1 MNRRG
6 GYRTMH
12 DRRLYIM
19 TVIAMLMAAGHH
31 VDHIIRG
38 NQVGWPLTPE
48 VNAFSFSLAIYP
60 AILIGLYLYATE
72 RVGPGFWVF
81 LSGGGAIFLTVIHF
95 SPIAVEPPHDIIDL
109 YEPRAIGWLAFGWLV
124 ALIGVLVVTSLYE
137 ASLWLG
143 QRGNRVTQ

>member
-1 MNRRG
+1 
-6 GYRTMH
+6 MH

-31 VDHIIRG
+31 MDHIVRG

-48 VNAFSFSLAIYP
+48 VNAFTFSLAIYP

-81 LSGGGAIFLTVIHF
+81 LSGGGAIFLMVIHF
-95 SPIAVEPPHDIIDL
+95 GPTAVEPPHYIIDL
-109 YEPRAIGWLAFGWLV
+109 YEPRAIGWLAFGWLL

-143 QRGNRVTQ
+143 QRGNRATQ